1 MFITT
6 KGIVLRTYPFKDN
19 RCITKVFTENHG
31 LVSFIVKKTR
41 SQIILSQPLT
51 VAEITYR
58 KPQNKELFYVKETH
72 VDYVYNTIMFN
83 HAKLQCAIVLC
94 DILNKCLNEANPS
107 IYKFL
112 IDSFKWL
119 DITDNPSVG
128 FDSLF
133 LIKFCEHHGISPFKN
148 INPEPDKK
156 QLHILE
162 GRFVDSINQ
171 SDNNSIVPLK
181 ESIELYRLS
190 KLNYD
195 NLSDY
200 NIPENTNESIFNY
213 LILYISTHL
222 TELNSIKSIKLLK
235 DLA

>member
-6 KGIVLRTYPFKDN
+6 KGIVLRAYPFKDN
-19 RCITKVFTENHG
+19 NCIAKVFTEDYG
-31 LVSFIVKKTR
+31 LVSFIVKKTKT
-41 SQIILSQPLT
+41 QIILSQPLT

-58 KPQNKELFYVKETH
+58 KPKNKELFYVKETH

-83 HAKLQCAIVLC
+83 HVKLQCAIVLC

-119 DITDNPSVG
+119 DGIDNLSVG

-133 LIKFCEHHGISPFKN
+133 LIKFCEHHGISPFTN
-148 INPEPDKK
+148 IEQKLEQK
-156 QLHILE
+156 QLNILE
-162 GRFVDSINQ
+162 GRFVPVINKSDDSN
-171 SDNNSIVPLK
+171 IVPLK
-181 ESIELYRLS
+181 ESMALYNLS

-200 NIPENTNESIFNY
+200 NISENTNESIFNY
-213 LILYISTHL
+213 LILYLSTHL
-222 TELNSIKSIKLLK
+222 TELKSIKSIKLLK
-235 DLA
+235 DLV